1 MIHKMLRFT
10 ALLSTFLTLGCGS
23 PADEQPRERFRQW
36 LSQNNKIK
44 VLSTI
49 AMIDDLVNQI
59 GGEHVD
65 TLTLIQGELDP
76 HSYQLVKGDD
86 EKLSNAQIIFSNG
99 LGLEHGASLRN
110 FLETNNKTIFLGDKI
125 RNENPSLILNFNGS
139 VDPHI
144 WMDISLWAKTVPYI
158 VETLIKQDPEH
169 ADVYRANGEKVYSQ
183 MLQKHNQLK
192 EEMSQ
197 IPPEKRFLVTSH
209 DAFNY
214 FAKAYLATQEELRE
228 HNWQKRFVAP
238 EGLSPESQLNP
249 AEIRLIIDHAK
260 KYNVNVVF
268 PEANVSQSSIRKLV
282 NAGKEQGMNL
292 CIVPEA
298 LYSDTLGRPGSLGDT
313 YLKMVEY
320 NVKTIIKYFTQN
332 NCYEK

>member
-1 MIHKMLRFT
+1 VIRVWL
-10 ALLSTFLTLGCGS
+10 ALVLISCLILGCDS
-23 PADEQPRERFRQW
+23 PRDELSREKLQKW
-36 LSQNNKIK
+36 MSPNGKIK

-59 GGEHVD
+59 GREHID
-65 TLTLIQGELDP
+65 TLILIQGELDP

-86 EKLSNAQIIFSNG
+86 EKLSNANIIFCNG
-99 LGLEHGASLRN
+99 LGLEHGASLRSY
-110 FLETNNKTIFLGDKI
+110 LETNSKTIFLGDKI
-125 RNENPSLILNFNGS
+125 RNANGSLILDYNGS

-144 WMDISLWAKTVPYI
+144 WMDISLWAKIVPYI
-158 VETLIKQDPEH
+158 VETFVKLDSAH
-169 ADVYRANGEKVYSQ
+169 ADAYRANGEKIYSQ
-183 MLQKHNQLK
+183 MLIKHNQLK
-192 EEMSQ
+192 DEMLQ

-214 FAKAYLATQEELRE
+214 FARAYLATPEEIGE

-249 AEIRLIIDHAK
+249 VEIRLIMEHAK
-260 KYNVNVVF
+260 KYNVSVVF
-268 PEANVSQSSIRKLV
+268 PEANVSQSSIRKLI
-282 NAGKEQGMNL
+282 NASKEQGLNL

-298 LYSDTLGRPGSLGDT
+298 LYSDTLGKPGSLGDT

-320 NVKTIIKYFTQN
+320 NVKTIIKYFTKN
-332 NCYEK
+332 NCNEK

>member
-1 MIHKMLRFT
+1 MIQKLLRLT
-10 ALLSTFLTLGCGS
+10 LVLASCLTLGCGS
-23 PADEQPRERFRQW
+23 PKDEQPRERLRQW
-36 LSQNNKIK
+36 MSSNDKIK
-44 VLSTI
+44 ILSTV

-59 GGEHVD
+59 GNERVD

-86 EKLSNAQIIFSNG
+86 EKLSYAHIIFANG
-99 LGLEHGASLRN
+99 LGLEHGASLRSY
-110 FLETNNKTIFLGDKI
+110 LEANSKTVFLGDKI
-125 RNENPSLILNFNGS
+125 RNENLSLILDYNGS
-139 VDPHI
+139 LDPHI
-144 WMDISLWAKTVPYI
+144 WMDISLWARTIPYI
-158 VETLIKQDPEH
+158 VETLVKKDPEN
-169 ADVYRANGEKVYSQ
+169 ADMYRANGERVYSQ
-183 MLQKHNQLK
+183 MMQKHNQLK

-214 FAKAYLATQEELRE
+214 FARAYLATQEELQE

-249 AEIRLIIDHAK
+249 AEIRFIIDHAK
-260 KYNVNVVF
+260 KYHVHVVF
-268 PEANVSQSSIRKLV
+268 PEANVSQSSIRKLI
-282 NAGKEQGMNL
+282 NAGQEQGMTL

-332 NCYEK
+332 NCHE